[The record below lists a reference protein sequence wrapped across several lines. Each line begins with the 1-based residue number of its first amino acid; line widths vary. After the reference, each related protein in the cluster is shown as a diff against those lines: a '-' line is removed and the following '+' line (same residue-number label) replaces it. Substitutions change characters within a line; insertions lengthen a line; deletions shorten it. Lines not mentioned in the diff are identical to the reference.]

1 MAETAFAKAAS
12 FLAPVLRRESIVKA
26 KGQSIIQCLDPERDA
41 KEVGNPVSRRRTIE
55 IALSLLL
62 DIHED
67 LSRTA
72 KSSDTSKPLQSPSQ
86 QKTVDGLLDLISLE
100 GIYPFLSPGVGVP
113 IERRVRS
120 VLQGGLVSKPSPAN
134 DGAAQEDRSLLAEI
148 CDGLYGITQGEGG
161 GLTSSLQ
168 ERTLVDLIAGLG
180 DLAYAPLLQDQDPE
194 KQHDRM
200 LGSLLDRTPT
210 RVLFPVL
217 TSLLQP
223 ATPEWFRSHISTHLS
238 RLPLRSGG
246 VKQTIDF
253 IASSAPQELRGPSA
267 HVNDQA
273 DQPHSPSLSL
283 EVLSQAS
290 RLLSSV
296 PSSLTAETYFAA
308 LAPELLQL
316 LSDQSPDHQRAGA
329 YVIGN
334 GILGRRKY
342 GSPGTVGWRIFA
354 EPIIQS
360 LSPGISNKEI
370 GLNPMTNV
378 DKNGLR
384 PIVVTEGNVRLA
396 LQQLASLV
404 LLHPN
409 PGLTKRLISPCLRS
423 LWGLLCYSKESNRS
437 GWVDRIHQILCTY
450 IKTSVGVDKL
460 MIISDELL
468 WDGESSWTYGPG
480 PTGGVEIQQRIE
492 NVLQRPN
499 MITMVQNID
508 MRIDELLKLLKSGVA
523 DDDEIGSLF
532 VHVSKHWLVES
543 DFAEG
548 KNRLEPGENA
558 GKDPLRSLV
567 YAKLTQKILE
577 QYKDKL
583 AAAPKRIIELV
594 NQLLSAYSVE
604 RKQIQTRR
612 VRASIPSLAAL
623 GTIADANVAIGGDA
637 NAPERPRDEDSTEM
651 ISIALSLLTAIL
663 SSPEFAL
670 DPQTFTLL
678 DFLRRNL
685 AQLPIHNNSFPASIS
700 MTAANILALLNLH
713 LSLPPG
719 PLDSTKRAVDPHADD
734 RKTHQQALTYLTDAL
749 PPVRAQGLSL
759 LTTLIAKPSPI
770 LDIPSTTILLQS
782 LLQDEDEFIY
792 LSAIKALGLL
802 ASRHPKTVVRR
813 LVEQYVDVV
822 EDVGLDVRI
831 RTGEALLKTVER
843 LGAALAGDV
852 AAMVGEGM
860 IAVAGRRAQK
870 PKARES
876 RRKQHQQAEQAK
888 KEADDAWGG
897 EAPSLNDLRVDA
909 DKNNNNT
916 AAEEEEKLLHAWST
930 PHGDD
935 DGLEDDT
942 RMRAS
947 ALSILGAAIETH
959 PAGLPPAL
967 LPTALDL
974 AIDTLRFERR
984 GTIPDTGAIL
994 RRAAVVLV
1002 LSLLRADEQG
1012 LGLGLGFD
1020 RRLRDVLRAVESVEN
1035 DSVTLGHVRTVLD
1048 RLDASRIVF
1057 ESSDGVGHGLA
1068 LGRVKGLAVDL
1079 PREDDGG
1086 EGRPRI
1092 EEVE

>member
-1 MAETAFAKAAS
+1 M
-12 FLAPVLRRESIVKA
+12 
-26 KGQSIIQCLDPERDA
+26 
-41 KEVGNPVSRRRTIE
+41 
-55 IALSLLL
+55 
-62 DIHED
+62 
-67 LSRTA
+67 
-72 KSSDTSKPLQSPSQ
+72 
-86 QKTVDGLLDLISLE
+86 
-100 GIYPFLSPGVGVP
+100 
-113 IERRVRS
+113 
-120 VLQGGLVSKPSPAN
+120 
-134 DGAAQEDRSLLAEI
+134 
-148 CDGLYGITQGEGG
+148 
-161 GLTSSLQ
+161 
-168 ERTLVDLIAGLG
+168 
-180 DLAYAPLLQDQDPE
+180 
-194 KQHDRM
+194 
-200 LGSLLDRTPT
+200 
-210 RVLFPVL
+210 L

-223 ATPEWFRSHISTHLS
+223 ATPQWFRSHISTHLS

-246 VKQTIDF
+246 IKQTIDF
-253 IASSAPQELRGPSA
+253 IASSAPQELRDPNA
-267 HVNDQA
+267 HVNDRA
-273 DQPHSPSLSL
+273 DQPQSLSLSL

-296 PSSLTAETYFAA
+296 PSSMTAEIYFAA
-308 LAPELLQL
+308 LAPELVQL
-316 LSDQSPDHQRAGA
+316 LSDPSPDNQRAGA

-360 LSPGISNKEI
+360 LSPDISNKRI
-370 GLNPMTNV
+370 APNSMANV

-384 PIVVTEGNVRLA
+384 PIVVTEENVRLA

-460 MIISDELL
+460 MILSDELL

-508 MRIDELLKLLKSGVA
+508 IRIDELLKLLKSGVSN
-523 DDDEIGSLF
+523 DDEIGSLF

-548 KNRLEPGENA
+548 KNRLEPGEDA
-558 GKDPLRSLV
+558 GKDPLHSLV
-567 YAKLTQKILE
+567 YAKLTQKMLE
-577 QYKDKL
+577 EYKDKL
-583 AAAPKRIIELV
+583 AAEPKRVIELV

-604 RKQIQTRR
+604 REKIQTRR
-612 VRASIPSLAAL
+612 AKASIPSLAAL
-623 GTIADANVAIGGDA
+623 EMIVDANVAIGGDA

-651 ISIALSLLTAIL
+651 VSIALSLLTAIL

-678 DFLRRNL
+678 DSLRRNL
-685 AQLPIHNNSFPASIS
+685 AQLTTHNNSFPASIG

-713 LSLPPG
+713 LSLPPS
-719 PLDSTKRAVDPHADD
+719 PLDSTKRPADPHADD

-749 PPVRAQGLSL
+749 PPIRAQGLSL
-759 LTTLIAKPSPI
+759 LTILIAKPSPI
-770 LDIPSTTILLQS
+770 LDIPSTIILLQS
-782 LLQDEDEFIY
+782 VLQDEDEFIY

-813 LVEQYVDVV
+813 LVEQYVDVA

-852 AAMVGEGM
+852 AAMVGDGM
-860 IAVAGRRAQK
+860 VAVAGRRAQK

-876 RRKQHQQAEQAK
+876 RRTQHQQAEQAK

-909 DKNNNNT
+909 DQKT
-916 AAEEEEKLLHAWST
+916 TTTAAAAEEEEKLLQAWST
-930 PHGDD
+930 PHGDA

-959 PAGLPPAL
+959 PAGLPPTL

-974 AIDTLRFERR
+974 AIDTLRVERR

-1002 LSLLRADEQG
+1002 LSLLRADEQER

-1020 RRLRDVLRAVESVEN
+1020 TRLRDALWAVESVES
-1035 DSVTLGHVRTVLD
+1035 DSVTLGHVRTVLH
-1048 RLDASRIVF
+1048 RLDASRMVF
-1057 ESSDGVGHGLA
+1057 EPSEGGYAGTGIGLGD
-1068 LGRVKGLAVDL
+1068 GRVKGLAVDL